1 MQLYAGQNI
10 TYVVMIKN
18 EMQWILRQCIHDHSC
33 AKQVGL
39 FVWCASGGAVSEMSN
54 CSKTLRPTHPSASQ
68 KPCQVLATNQLS
80 SLAHLFG
87 SAQHGAGLDFKGSL
101 GKVEK

>member
-1 MQLYAGQNI
+1 
-10 TYVVMIKN
+10 MI
-18 EMQWILRQCIHDHSC
+18 IHAQSRWVC
-33 AKQVGL
+33 L
-39 FVWCASGGAVSEMSN
+39 FGVHLAVLSLK
-54 CSKTLRPTHPSASQ
+54 CQTALRPTHPSASQ